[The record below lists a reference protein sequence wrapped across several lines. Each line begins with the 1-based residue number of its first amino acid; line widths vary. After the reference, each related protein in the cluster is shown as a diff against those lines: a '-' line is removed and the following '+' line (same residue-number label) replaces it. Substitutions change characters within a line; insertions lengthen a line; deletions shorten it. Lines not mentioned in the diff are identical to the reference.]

1 MPTPAALHLRC
12 HHSFA
17 RHALVAAVH
26 MLGRYSEAA
35 DGQGA
40 PPPVLT
46 HFTASSRGNVLEL
59 HRTLA
64 PGSYRLVLGLAYPA
78 PAELARCASYDLEL
92 QVGAQPSPSP

>member
-1 MPTPAALHLRC
+1 MPAAGRSVIHELVFDTCTDPAGAELDAINHEEMT
-12 HHSFA
+12 
-17 RHALVAAVH
+17 ALMSAAWNGH
-26 MLGRYSEAA
+26 
-35 DGQGA
+35 
-40 PPPVLT
+40 
-46 HFTASSRGNVLEL
+46 RGNVLEL